1 MVNRLEYRG
10 WFRRK
15 GLRAAVCTGT
25 GGSRVS
31 SRNRKGL
38 ADHVHVFGHHLGT
51 TEVV

>member
-1 MVNRLEYRG
+1 MVQEQGAESSSVYRD
-10 WFRRK
+10 R
-15 GLRAAVCTGT
+15 
-25 GGSRVS
+25 GSGAS